1 MKFLKIFAIAAFAS
15 LLQSCFNSDD
25 HIFDETEATNINVDV
40 ALAKSITDVS
50 SKVKADTFHV
60 NDTIFFIARISPNKI
75 IKVQDYHWLMDGQYC
90 SSEYNFKKQITDL
103 GHHKFAPQIY
113 LRVERPLWRHALR
126 FT

>member
-25 HIFDETEATNINVDV
+25 YIFDEADAVDINVDV
-40 ALAKSITDVS
+40 ALARTITDVT

-75 IKVQDYHWLMDGQYC
+75 IKV
-90 SSEYNFKKQITDL
+90 
-103 GHHKFAPQIY
+103 
-113 LRVERPLWRHALR
+113 
-126 FT
+126 